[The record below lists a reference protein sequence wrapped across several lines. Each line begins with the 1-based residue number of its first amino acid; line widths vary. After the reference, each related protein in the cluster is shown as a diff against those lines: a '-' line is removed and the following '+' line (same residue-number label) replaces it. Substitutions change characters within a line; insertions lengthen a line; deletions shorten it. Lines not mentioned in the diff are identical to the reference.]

1 LIDKNFT
8 FLNCKVK
15 INPGVKIIIDQG
27 IDFTI
32 DGSHLFTCSSMWEG
46 IIMSY
51 FSRLTTKSS
60 SIIEDANGAIQA
72 TNISKVFLNITET
85 TFNKNRKCI
94 MIQYSSPT
102 SLNTTFI
109 TAFKSN
115 VFMCNGFLKGTS
127 NEITHSGVYLKN
139 AGFSPGTKSIIGANY
154 NTFNGIIYGIYQEG
168 GTKVINI
175 ANYTFKDIRTSGIYS
190 QNANITGYELNF
202 TNCNKGI
209 YINFL
214 NYLDIRWSKFHYD
227 VNSLFPGIGIQL
239 KVINQNSLTNIAS
252 NEFTLMENYVLSSSA
267 SPAYGIKFGEGI
279 PTESFIENNAT
290 IYINYNT
297 FNAFPYNQDSND
309 DPVSPPARFLY
320 AINIYSHLLPN
331 TSFMSIEN
339 NNFYQNHYSNA
350 ISSYGERSNFNVSD
364 NLVRSSRYDANISLS
379 NGYFFGASSG
389 TENYFISNKLIDRYN
404 PLTQLENVSK
414 ERSGLTVKNFKNFKI
429 WDNEMWGCQYSY
441 QFRDNC
447 LNTNFIQNQSVGGQ
461 LLYMSAR
468 GIISDQK
475 LKGNQWHPY
484 PPNTGPNWA
493 PQAQIASTPEY
504 SLLSKFEVTEQ
515 HSSNNYTD
523 PKPYNPHDINP
534 LFHPGGVDYWWEY
547 LPNSENIECSEALN
561 YNSETNNLII
571 SNGIDSIISD
581 SLILYQIRYSLY
593 DQFYKYP
600 QISDSISQYS
610 NWMDSISS
618 VTNIDELVTIEN
630 SLNNILHSLSDSLSS
645 AYLES
650 ISSINSALLI
660 DSTLSS
666 TTYDSLLCI
675 IDSVSYYKD
684 IRNNMHHE
692 NFVSNIIET
701 IEALNEI
708 QPDNN
713 FERVIIN
720 YLNLFYSTFIDSN
733 LTESQIDTLQNLS
746 ELCTDQFGKYPILAN
761 LLLAPCDRTVDLGE
775 ETSCYTEELILTKN
789 KDLLHKSDL
798 VSKVYD
804 LYGRTVYSSHKS
816 INISDFYYLPLPTG
830 IYIIKHEN
838 SMVKIFKK

>member
-1 LIDKNFT
+1 MKIINFINYPQSILSFIFFIFVANLNICLSQDLCDPEVITDISDTTSIVADPCGEAYQILNIDNISQLSGSYITGNQYIYKDLLIDKNFT

-404 PLTQLENVSK
+404 PLTQLANVSK
-414 ERSGLTVKNFKNFKI
+414 ARSGLTVQNFKNFKI
-429 WDNEMWGCQYSY
+429 CDNEMWGCQYSY

-593 DQFYKYP
+593 D
-600 QISDSISQYS
+600 
-610 NWMDSISS
+610 
-618 VTNIDELVTIEN
+618 
-630 SLNNILHSLSDSLSS
+630 
-645 AYLES
+645 
-650 ISSINSALLI
+650 
-660 DSTLSS
+660 
-666 TTYDSLLCI
+666 
-675 IDSVSYYKD
+675 
-684 IRNNMHHE
+684 
-692 NFVSNIIET
+692 
-701 IEALNEI
+701 
-708 QPDNN
+708 
-713 FERVIIN
+713 
-720 YLNLFYSTFIDSN
+720 
-733 LTESQIDTLQNLS
+733 
-746 ELCTDQFGKYPILAN
+746 
-761 LLLAPCDRTVDLGE
+761 
-775 ETSCYTEELILTKN
+775 
-789 KDLLHKSDL
+789 
-798 VSKVYD
+798 
-804 LYGRTVYSSHKS
+804 
-816 INISDFYYLPLPTG
+816 
-830 IYIIKHEN
+830 
-838 SMVKIFKK
+838 